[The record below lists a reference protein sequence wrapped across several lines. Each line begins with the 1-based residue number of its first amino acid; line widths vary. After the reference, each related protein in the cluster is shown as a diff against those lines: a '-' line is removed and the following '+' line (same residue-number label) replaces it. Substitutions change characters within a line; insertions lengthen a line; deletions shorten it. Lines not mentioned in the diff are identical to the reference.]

1 MRVPGRRVH
10 ESETWLLKGTETM
23 KGLWCQGHRTKE
35 SEKLPGEQG
44 AKETR
49 QLGTQGLW

>member
-1 MRVPGRRVH
+1 MRGLGRRVH
-10 ESETWLLKGTETM
+10 ESETWLLKSTETI
-23 KGLWCQGHRTKE
+23 KSLRCQGHRIKG
-35 SEKLPGEQG
+35 SEKSPGEQG